1 MKKGVNNVNFQPFD
15 KAEIERYSTEVKE
28 RWGGTAAYREYQE
41 KTNKQTAAETEQAAG
56 HIMSLFARLGALKHL
71 PPKDAQAQNIIR
83 ELQEFIS
90 EHYYTCTDD
99 ILKELGQ
106 MYACDA
112 RMKRNIDNAG
122 GEGTAE
128 FAAQVISFF

>member
-1 MKKGVNNVNFQPFD
+1 
-15 KAEIERYSTEVKE
+15 
-28 RWGGTAAYREYQE
+28 
-41 KTNKQTAAETEQAAG
+41 
-56 HIMSLFARLGALKHL
+56 MSLFARLGALKHL

-112 RMKRNIDNAG
+112 RMKRNIDKAG

-128 FAAQVISFF
+128 FAAQVISFL